1 MLPFEKIK
9 EYAHTV
15 CSQIR
20 WEKTHSAISEE
31 IENHI
36 IDQRDAYIKNGT
48 NEADATDK
56 AIAQMGDPVT
66 VGTQLDRTHRP
77 RPQWGMLI
85 LTILMVILGIAIRI
99 ILSLDNSLRITQY
112 NPAQGIYVLAGM
124 ALLMI
129 AYFADFTLIGKYPKT
144 VYFSVLLLSVITL
157 IVSAQINGRAYY
169 AAYCPLLF
177 PVAFSAI
184 VYSTR
189 GKGYWGIVLC
199 EFAFL
204 LSAVIAASVALS
216 GFRALVPTVTGL
228 LLFAISGLVILSV
241 AIAKG
246 WFMTKKLHSFI
257 LAYVPALGFIVFLS
271 LKLFSSPHA
280 WERIQAAF
288 HPELYPRSFGYFTT
302 VIKSLLEN
310 AKLLG
315 CGTLPEQFVVFDRFP
330 LSEANTDCL
339 LTYIIFKMG
348 WLVFG
353 VIMTILTIFI
363 VKGFIMCF
371 KQKSV
376 LGLLVSISV
385 LLTFTF
391 QVINYVFYNFGFGLL
406 GPLSLPLFSY
416 GNTALVINLALIGL
430 MLSVFRCGDIAKDK
444 YIPASSKNNFITW
457 NERKLTIDFGKK

>member
-1 MLPFEKIK
+1 MLSFEKIK
-9 EYAHTV
+9 EYTHTV

-20 WEKTHSAISEE
+20 WEKAHSIISEE

-36 IDQRDAYIKNGT
+36 IDQRDAYVKNGT

-99 ILSLDNSLRITQY
+99 ILSSDSSLRIIQY
-112 NPAQGIYVLAGM
+112 NPAQGIFVLAGI

-157 IVSAQINGRAYY
+157 LASARFNGRAYH
-169 AAYCPLLF
+169 AAYCLLLF

-204 LSAVIAASVALS
+204 LPTVIAVS
-216 GFRALVPTVTGL
+216 VPTATGL
-228 LLFAISGLVILSV
+228 LLLAISGLVILSV
-241 AIAKG
+241 AIAKD

-257 LAYVPALGFIVFLS
+257 LAYVPALGFIIFLS

-280 WERIQAAF
+280 WNRIQAAF
-288 HPELYPRSFGYFTT
+288 HPELYPRSFGYTVT

-315 CGTLPEQFVVFDRFP
+315 CGTLPEQFAAFDRFP
-330 LSEANTDCL
+330 LPEPNTDYL
-339 LTYIIFKMG
+339 LTYIVFKMG

-353 VIMTILTIFI
+353 VIMGMLTVFI

-391 QVINYVFYNFGFGLL
+391 QVINYVIYNLGFGLL

-416 GNTALVINLALIGL
+416 GNTALMINLALIGL

-444 YIPASSKNNFITW
+444 YIRASSKYNFITW
-457 NERKLTIDFGKK
+457 NERKLTIDFSKK